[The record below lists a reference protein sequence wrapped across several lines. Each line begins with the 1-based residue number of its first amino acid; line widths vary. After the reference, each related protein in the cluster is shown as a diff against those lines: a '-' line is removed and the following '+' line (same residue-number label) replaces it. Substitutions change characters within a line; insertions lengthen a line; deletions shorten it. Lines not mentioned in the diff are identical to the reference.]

1 MTDIPVVTTWHRLNN
16 TFHFL
21 TKGSGSPFNIFCCK
35 NTGYN
40 GSSCCTA
47 SLQFFNIIQADTANG
62 YYRDLYRCADCP
74 EPADEPGYT
83 DKVVMASGSFTEG
96 STIEISCDG
105 PLRTPYTCYLQGG
118 VNFTAGRAAV
128 LNAVQNAFFAD

>member
-1 MTDIPVVTTWHRLNN
+1 MLKTGQIEKGPLIAVPFVIKNFSHFFEISCLFMTDIPVVTTWHRLNN

-62 YYRDLYRCADCP
+62 YYRDLYRCADCLQLFHRHRAGIFLVDVP
-74 EPADEPGYT
+74 NTA
-83 DKVVMASGSFTEG
+83 
-96 STIEISCDG
+96 
-105 PLRTPYTCYLQGG
+105 PLPK
-118 VNFTAGRAAV
+118 
-128 LNAVQNAFFAD
+128 